1 MKKLIII
8 LFLIINIFAF
18 AQKCNYAV
26 NAENLKQTGKFK
38 LLIKNSDDRSFKI
51 PKEIIFCNM
60 RVTKLELYNENIRSF
75 EAFSLAKDI
84 DCFTYKDKSISL
96 KAGQTY
102 IYDVNIKS
110 DFEVLQSRKFFE
122 TFNDKNT
129 DLKFHF
135 LSILTMNVE
144 IPILWSRTGSIK
156 TKKHIKNRLIIFK

>member
-18 AQKCNYAV
+18 AQKCNYLTAV

-38 LLIKNSDDRSFKI
+38 LLIQNSDDKSFKI

-60 RVTKLELYNENIRSF
+60 RVTKLELYNENTRSF
-75 EAFSLAKDI
+75 EAFSLAKKDI

-122 TFNDKNT
+122 TFNDKKYRFTISFSLDSYDECGDSNT
-129 DLKFHF
+129 LVTDW
-135 LSILTMNVE
+135 IY
-144 IPILWSRTGSIK
+144 
-156 TKKHIKNRLIIFK
+156 KN